1 LDKYFPYK
9 HLLDFYLKI
18 KFINSGLKTMKKEST
33 MFLQLSGT
41 VASPNYPSI
50 YAGGLNKGWLISSSD
65 STQKIQLTIDVLDIE
80 CSCPNSPDIC
90 EASSDVDCADCLFD
104 YLVSNRLN

>member
-1 LDKYFPYK
+1 MNCL
-9 HLLDFYLKI
+9 
-18 KFINSGLKTMKKEST
+18 LKTMKKNT
-33 MFLQLSGT
+33 TLLQLLGT
-41 VASPNYPSI
+41 VTSPNYPSL
-50 YAGGLNKGWLISSSD
+50 YVGGLNKGWLISSSD